1 MSISF
6 RRPQGKY
13 LTPCCIVQR
22 TQAACVFNRRKSK
35 HKHEHEKEE
44 VRKEKQKRGG
54 KAKQKKSSLNYSNA
68 N

>member
-35 HKHEHEKEE
+35 HKHELEKEE
-44 VRKEKQKRGG
+44 VKKEKQKRGG
-54 KAKQKKSSLNYSNA
+54 KA
-68 N
+68 